1 VTRVPD
7 HSRPDQP
14 RPDQAL
20 PVAPRRGGRASDR
33 PRRAP
38 RSLSRSAIV
47 DAALAVLDA
56 EGLAA
61 VTMRRVADELGTGPA
76 SLYAHVEDKD
86 EMVAAVLD
94 RIVSEVEVPERID
107 PDHWQEQLKAIMRS
121 VRATY
126 GRHRDIARAS
136 LGNIPTGDGT
146 LPLMD
151 TMVGILLAGSVSPRV
166 ASLSVDILSLYV
178 TATAFEESLESFPAP
193 GDASS
198 KQFHEELKEFFASLP
213 SDRFPHLVA
222 MAEPLTSGDGNQRF
236 EFGLDLLVRGIAST
250 VQQSDRGPGSLS

>member
-1 VTRVPD
+1 
-7 HSRPDQP
+7 
-14 RPDQAL
+14 
-20 PVAPRRGGRASDR
+20 
-33 PRRAP
+33 
-38 RSLSRSAIV
+38 
-47 DAALAVLDA
+47 VLDA
-56 EGLAA
+56 EGLDA

-94 RIVSEVEVPERID
+94 RIVSEVDVPDPID
-107 PDHWQEQLKAIMRS
+107 PDHWQDQLKAIMRS

-136 LGNIPTGDGT
+136 LGNVPTGEGT

-151 TMVGILLAGSVSPRV
+151 TMVGILLAGGISPRV

-178 TATAFEESLESFPAP
+178 TATAFEESLESFPAAD
-193 GDASS
+193 DASS
-198 KQFHEELKEFFASLP
+198 TQFHEELKNFFASLP
-213 SDRFPHLVA
+213 ADRFPHLVA
-222 MAEPLTSGDGNQRF
+222 MAEPLTSGDGDHRF

-250 VQQSDRGPGSLS
+250 ARSTETS